1 MNYLK
6 SRETIKNLVVLKT
19 TKFLFL
25 SFLASNILL
34 SQQADC
40 DLLFCGS
47 LSGFKAV
54 LSEGDRVAFGYDLAT
69 IEGIYELNNQGVWR
83 DWYDEQYGIRD
94 EVSMIRYIYDAKKN
108 GKTVVIE
115 TFYNRNE
122 GEFLFGRVLY
132 QGNYAQDDMKNF
144 MMKLY
149 YTEARLDF
157 DQEEEFK
164 DNSRSFYFDNA
175 DVLLKSLTRYIDSL

>member
-1 MNYLK
+1 M
-6 SRETIKNLVVLKT
+6 KT

-25 SFLASNILL
+25 SLLASNILF
-34 SQQADC
+34 SQQEDC
-40 DLLFCGS
+40 DLLFCGNLKS
-47 LSGFKAV
+47 FKNV
-54 LSEGDRVAFGYDLAT
+54 LSEGDRVAFGSDLAL
-69 IEGIYELNNQGVWR
+69 IEGIYEVNNQNVWQ

-94 EVSMIRYIYDAKKN
+94 VVSMVRYIYDAEKN

-115 TFYNRNE
+115 TFYNKDK

-157 DQEEEFK
+157 DPEEEFK
-164 DNSRSFYFDNA
+164 DNA

>member
-1 MNYLK
+1 M
-6 SRETIKNLVVLKT
+6 KT

-25 SFLASNILL
+25 SLLASNILF
-34 SQQADC
+34 SQQEDC

-54 LSEGDRVAFGYDLAT
+54 LSEGDRVAFGHDLAT
-69 IEGIYELNNQGVWR
+69 IEGIYELNNQNVWR

-94 EVSMIRYIYDAKKN
+94 DVSMIRYIYDAKKN

-115 TFYNRNE
+115 TFYNRDE
-122 GEFLFGRVLY
+122 GEFLLGRVLY
-132 QGNYAQDDMKNF
+132 EGNYAQDDMKNF

-149 YTEARLDF
+149 YTEARADF
-157 DQEEEFK
+157 DPEEEFK
-164 DNSRSFYFDNA
+164 DNSRSFFFDNA
-175 DVLLKSLTRYIDSL
+175 DILLKSLTRYIDSL